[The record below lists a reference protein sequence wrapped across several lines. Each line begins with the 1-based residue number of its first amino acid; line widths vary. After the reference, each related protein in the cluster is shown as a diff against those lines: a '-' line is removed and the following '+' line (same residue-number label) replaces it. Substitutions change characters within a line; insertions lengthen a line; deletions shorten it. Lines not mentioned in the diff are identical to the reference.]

1 MIDARQTKILLVDDD
16 RHIRIVVKDFLSA
29 KGYEVL
35 TARNGPEA
43 LDMLT
48 TVKPD
53 LVLLDIMMPGMDGG
67 DVARIIRSD
76 PDTEDLRIAYLTAA
90 VTEREVQETGGIIGG
105 ERYISKSGPPHL
117 LVEQV
122 EACLSP

>member
-1 MIDARQTKILLVDDD
+1 VIDARQTKILLVDDD

-76 PDTEDLRIAYLTAA
+76 PDY
-90 VTEREVQETGGIIGG
+90 IIVAI
-105 ERYISKSGPPHL
+105 ELNMKEYVNMIS
-117 LVEQV
+117 VF
-122 EACLSP
+122 